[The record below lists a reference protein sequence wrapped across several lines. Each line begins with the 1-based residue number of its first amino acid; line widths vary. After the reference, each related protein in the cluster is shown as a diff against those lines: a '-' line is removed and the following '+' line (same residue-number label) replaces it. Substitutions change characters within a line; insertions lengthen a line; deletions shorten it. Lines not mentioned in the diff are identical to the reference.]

1 MNCDSNGI
9 VWRGLG
15 LDLLVRELHCNHNE
29 ALFVLSIVPI
39 TPTGVLVWGLDNVA
53 LNVGCL
59 FPTIAGLGLVL
70 TFQELDVLFSPM
82 QAT

>member
-1 MNCDSNGI
+1 VNCDSNGI

-15 LDLLVRELHCNHNE
+15 LDLLVRELHHNHNE

-53 LNVGCL
+53 LNVEDGSSRCARWGAC
-59 FPTIAGLGLVL
+59 FRP
-70 TFQELDVLFSPM
+70 
-82 QAT
+82 